1 MTGEELKAIREQLGM
16 TQVEFAEELGLKVRI
31 ISYMETGVR
40 PVSARTEKQANDL
53 LKLRG
58 K

>member
-1 MTGEELKAIREQLGM
+1 MTAEELKAIREQLGM
-16 TQVEFAEELGLKVRI
+16 TQVEFAKELGLKVRI

-40 PVSARTEKQANDL
+40 QVSARTEKQANDL